1 MKVRHVRRVFF
12 SGLLFAIAGAFAQ
25 TPPQTP
31 QQVPQQGSSNCPPW
45 TGPHMGFP
53 DGGGPG
59 GHRPPGGF
67 SGPDGAGG
75 GMRGGPQLGPPGRWW
90 DDPMFA
96 RDLGLR
102 PEQTTKMDD
111 IFSAHRTE
119 IFGAYNSLLTEET
132 ALEKITQGAH
142 PDEAGLDSAIDR
154 VAHARASLEKANA
167 HMLLAIRREMDDQQI
182 ERLKCYRH
190 FPGSWRP
197 GALN

>member
-1 MKVRHVRRVFF
+1 MTVRHVRRVFF
-12 SGLLFAIAGAFAQ
+12 SGLLFAMAGAFAQ
-25 TPPQTP
+25 TTTAQTP
-31 QQVPQQGSSNCPPW
+31 PQGSSNCPPW

-59 GHRPPGGF
+59 GHRTPGGF

-102 PEQTTKMDD
+102 PEQMTKMDA
-111 IFSAHRTE
+111 IFSAHRSE

-132 ALEKITQGAH
+132 ALDKIMQAAH
-142 PDEAGLDSAIDR
+142 PDEEIGR
-154 VAHARASLEKANA
+154 AHV
-167 HMLLAIRREMDDQQI
+167 
-182 ERLKCYRH
+182 
-190 FPGSWRP
+190 
-197 GALN
+197 

>member
-1 MKVRHVRRVFF
+1 VKVRHVRRVFF
-12 SGLLFAIAGAFAQ
+12 SGLLFAMAGAFAQ
-25 TPPQTP
+25 TPTPQTP
-31 QQVPQQGSSNCPPW
+31 PPQGSGNCPPW
-45 TGPHMGFP
+45 TGPHMGFS

-59 GHRPPGGF
+59 GHRPGGF

-96 RDLGLR
+96 HDLGLR
-102 PEQTTKMDD
+102 PEQINRMDNV
-111 IFSAHRTE
+111 FSAHRTE

-132 ALEKITQGAH
+132 ALDKITQGAH

-190 FPGSWRP
+190 FPGSWHTGP
-197 GALN
+197 